1 LNEEFDDN
9 DIEEIG
15 GDRPV
20 YVRVV
25 LVIML
30 SVVLLGTLHWAMS
43 VTNANARQ
51 ISSNLTSIEKH
62 IDDGSEVP
70 AANASSPGPQIDTQ
84 AASGR

>member
-1 LNEEFDDN
+1 MNDELNDN
-9 DIEEIG
+9 ELEDIG

-43 VTNANARQ
+43 VTDANARQ

-62 IDDGSEVP
+62 IDDGSAGSVV
-70 AANASSPGPQIDTQ
+70 NSNNPGPQIDTQ
-84 AASGR
+84 AVSGR

>member
-1 LNEEFDDN
+1 MNDAINDN
-9 DIEEIG
+9 DLEEIG

-43 VTNANARQ
+43 VTDANARQ

-62 IDDGSEVP
+62 IDDGSAGSTVS
-70 AANASSPGPQIDTQ
+70 ATSPGPQIDTQ
-84 AASGR
+84 AASGH